1 MEKPRVLLA
10 EDDFDF
16 GSILKQYL
24 EIHQF
29 DVVWEKD
36 GEAALAAFKASCHT
50 EPVEVPDSS
59 TNQIEATPFDIC
71 VFDVMMPKM
80 DGFSLAE
87 KVIELD
93 PEVPFVFLTARKMKE
108 DRIQGLK
115 LGADDYIVKPFEADI
130 LVLRLQNILK
140 RAKRSTSTPQKD
152 TGLNQKVYTIGDYQF
167 DPLNHRLTLGET
179 LQHLTEKEA
188 LLIQFFYENKNQM
201 LRREDILTKIWGNDD
216 FFSGRSM
223 DVFIS
228 RLRKYFNQDASIA
241 IESTRGVGLTFK
253 INH

>member
-1 MEKPRVLLA
+1 MIAKNNILLA

-24 EIHQF
+24 EIHNF
-29 DVVWEKD
+29 EVTWCKD
-36 GEAALAAFKASCHT
+36 GKEAHNAFAKAHSEGVT
-50 EPVEVPDSS
+50 Y
-59 TNQIEATPFDIC
+59 DIC

-80 DGFSLAE
+80 DGFTLAE
-87 KVIELD
+87 KVISIN

-130 LVLRLQNILK
+130 LVLRLTNILK
-140 RAKRSTSTPQKD
+140 RSRPNLAKVRPDINEITA
-152 TGLNQKVYTIGDYQF
+152 IGNYHF
-167 DPLNHRLTLGET
+167 DAHNHTLTFGET
-179 LQHLTEKEA
+179 VQSLTEKEA
-188 LLIQFFYENKNQM
+188 QLIQFFYENKNQL
-201 LRREDILTKIWGNDD
+201 LRREDILSKIWGNDD

-228 RLRKYFNQDASIA
+228 RLRKYFKDDSSISIA
-241 IESTRGVGLTFK
+241 STRGVGLTFTIELSK
-253 INH
+253 NE